1 MPTCPA
7 NLHTF
12 MPSLSMPPRP
22 SLQTVDIQ
30 FYPGEAMRITWR
42 SAIRMEWENAN
53 ADKDVAASQ
62 FDLSPL
68 PLSSLP
74 SLLPSFPPPL
84 LPSSPPSLLL
94 SFPPSFLPSI
104 DLSLHLPLSISFDL

>member
-22 SLQTVDIQ
+22 SLRTVDIQ

-42 SAIRMEWENAN
+42 SAHRMEWENAN

-62 FDLSPL
+62 FDVSPL
-68 PLSSLP
+68 SLSSLPSRLPATPPPLLPSFPP
-74 SLLPSFPPPL
+74 SLLPSF
-84 LPSSPPSLLL
+84 
-94 SFPPSFLPSI
+94 LPSI
-104 DLSLHLPLSISFDL
+104 HLALYLPLSISFDL